1 VAREAARFPHVV
13 HSVVHSY
20 MCSDPGQNGILEA
33 IAEKSLDRVVVASCS
48 PHMQGPTFMR
58 ALQRAGLNPYLFE
71 MANVREHCAWVHTD
85 RAAATEQAID
95 AVRIA
100 VAKARQN
107 AALEM
112 INIPVTKRALVIGG
126 GVAGIQAALDI
137 AAGGQDVV
145 LVEREP
151 SIGGHMAQ
159 LGETFPTLDCS
170 QCILTPKMVELAQ
183 NERITLYTHAEVEKV
198 DGFVGNF
205 VATIRRKAT
214 YVDWDKC
221 NGCNECT
228 AVCPIQVPNEFDMG
242 MSDRTAIHRP
252 FPQAV
257 PSRFTITKRGISPCK
272 ATCPAET
279 SAQGYI
285 ALIAEGR
292 YEEALGVVMQYNPF
306 PATVGR
312 VCTHPCES
320 ECNRG
325 EIDRPVAICALKRFV
340 ADRVYADRDK
350 QEAGATAKSGEKGSG
365 ADAVA
370 RGKGKRVAIA
380 GSGPAGLTAAHFLAR
395 AGYRVTVYEALPV
408 PGGMMRVGIPSYRL
422 PRDVLQ
428 REIDNILALGVDLRV
443 YHPISDVNE
452 LFAQGYEAVFLAI
465 GAHEPQQLKIPGED
479 AKGVFHGVPF
489 LRQVNLGERVE
500 MGQRVLVVGGGNTA
514 IDAARSA
521 LRIGAREVTMLYRRS
536 RAEMPAN
543 EWEIEE
549 AEQEGVKLELLTQP
563 VEVLSDSGG
572 RITGLR
578 CVRMRLGEPDASGRR
593 RPIPIPESDFVIEA
607 DALIAAVAQAPES
620 SFLKPDHGLKITPW
634 GTFEINEQ
642 TLETNRPGVFA
653 GGDAARGPG
662 ALIQAIADGRRAALS
677 IDRYLRDE
685 PLLSARD
692 LNPLP
697 IAHPTEEE
705 IAAVIERGVVNVGQR
720 EAMRT
725 APPQERVRDFR
736 EVELGL
742 TEEQANAEALRCLR
756 CGICS
761 ECYQCEEAC
770 APGAIDHMM
779 VDELIEVPVGSIVMA
794 TGYEL
799 YAKSQLAEY
808 GYGKYKDVISG
819 LEFERILSASGPTG
833 GEIRRPSD
841 GKVPKDVVFIHCVG
855 SRDPAHG
862 MPYCS
867 KICCMYS
874 AKHAM
879 LYKHRIHDGRAYS
892 FYMDIRSGGKGYDE
906 VVRRAIEE
914 EGVQYLRGRVSRLF
928 QKDGKIIVRGAD
940 TLAGTTVE
948 IAADLVVLA
957 TAVVPR
963 HDAAEMAVKVGFSCN
978 THGFFNEAHPK
989 LRPIETYTAG
999 VYLAGACQSPRDI
1012 PDTVAQGTAAA
1023 AKVLQLFSGD
1033 MLQREPLVASVDPS
1047 VCNGCF
1053 FCRMVCPYDAIDE
1066 TELVR
1071 RVGRDRAVKVIAAVN
1086 EGKCMG
1092 CGLCASACP
1101 SKAVTVLGFTDEQVF
1116 EEVMHAI

>member
-1 VAREAARFPHVV
+1 
-13 HSVVHSY
+13 
-20 MCSDPGQNGILEA
+20 MCSDPGQTGIVDA

-58 ALQRAGLNPYLFE
+58 AIERAGLNPYLFE
-71 MANVREHCAWVHTD
+71 MANLREHCAWVHND
-85 RAAATEQAID
+85 RASATEQAID

-100 VAKARQN
+100 VSKARQN

-126 GVAGIQAALDI
+126 GVAGIQTALDI
-137 AAGGQDVV
+137 AAGGQEVV
-145 LVEREP
+145 LVERKP

-170 QCILTPKMVELAQ
+170 QCILTPKMVELVQ
-183 NERITLYTHAEVEKV
+183 NERIRLITNAEVEKV

-205 VATIRRKAT
+205 VATIRRKST
-214 YVDWDKC
+214 YVDWSKC

-228 AVCPIQVPNEFDMG
+228 AVCPITVPNEFDIG
-242 MSDRTAIHRP
+242 MSDRKAIYRA

-257 PSRFTITKRGISPCK
+257 PSRFTITKRGVSPCK
-272 ATCPAET
+272 STCPADT

-285 ALIAEGR
+285 ALIADGR

-312 VCTHPCES
+312 VCTHPCEG

-325 EIDRPVAICALKRFV
+325 DIDRPVAICALKRFV
-340 ADRVYADRDK
+340 ADRVYAERDRQGVGPSNAKGNGGGSD
-350 QEAGATAKSGEKGSG
+350 GAPKP
-365 ADAVA
+365 
-370 RGKGKRVAIA
+370 KGKRVAIA

-395 AGYRVTVYEALPV
+395 LGYRVTVYEALPV

-422 PRDVLQ
+422 PREVLQ

-452 LFAQGYEAVFLAI
+452 LFEQGYEAVFLAI
-465 GAHEPQQLKIPGED
+465 GAHEPQQLQIPGED
-479 AKGVFHGVPF
+479 AKGVYHGVPF

-500 MGQRVLVVGGGNTA
+500 LGRRVLIVGGGNTA

-521 LRIGAREVTMLYRRS
+521 LRIGAQEVTMLYRRS
-536 RAEMPAN
+536 REEMPAN
-543 EWEIEE
+543 DWEIEE

-563 VEVLSDSGG
+563 VEVLVKDGQ
-572 RITGLR
+572 ITGLR

-593 RPIPIPESDFVIEA
+593 RPIPVPDSDFEMEA
-607 DALIAAVAQAPES
+607 DTLVAAVAQAPET
-620 SFLKPDHGLKITPW
+620 SFLKPDHGLKITRW
-634 GTFEINEQ
+634 GTFEVNDQ

-653 GGDAARGPG
+653 GGDSARGPG
-662 ALIQAIADGRRAALS
+662 ALIEAVADGRRAALS
-677 IDRYLRDE
+677 IDRYLRGE

-697 IAHPTEEE
+697 IARPTEDE
-705 IAAVIERGVVNVGQR
+705 IAAVIERGVVNVGKR
-720 EAMRT
+720 EVMAT
-725 APPQERVRDFR
+725 APAQERIRDFR

-742 TEEQANAEALRCLR
+742 TEEQAHAEALRCLR
-756 CGICS
+756 CGVCS

-770 APGAIDHMM
+770 SPGAIDHMM
-779 VDELIEVPVGSIVMA
+779 LDDVFEVPVGSIVMA

-799 YAKSQLAEY
+799 YDKSRLAEY
-808 GYGKYKDVISG
+808 GYGKYPDVISG

-906 VVRRAIEE
+906 FVRRAIEE

-928 QKDGKIIVRGAD
+928 QKDGKVIVRGAD
-940 TLAGTTVE
+940 TLAGTPVE

-957 TAVVPR
+957 TAVVPQ

-1033 MLQREPLVASVDPS
+1033 SLQREPLVASVDSS

-1053 FCRMVCPYDAIDE
+1053 FCRMVCPYDAIEE

-1071 RVGRDRAVKVIAAVN
+1071 RVGRDRSVKVIAEVN
-1086 EGKCMG
+1086 QGKCMG

-1116 EEVMHAI
+1116 EEVMNAI